1 FATLEVVS
9 RTSLAAVG
17 LFRFLRD
24 RGYELRLYRFSAI
37 RRIQAFST
45 DPDRNAL
52 SDIGPAFDSQRAGLS
67 PLLPVVCW
75 LCLYHLGAADFAFAT
90 AGGRWTSGYYPNWRW
105 LAPWYEHSAPDL
117 LSIDS
122 ASLVAA
128 GHGLGFAG
136 DSDRRIGRLCRPWA
150 VLSAG
155 SRSATYV
162 LRLLQTPLRRQP
174 CLGGGADPGL

>member
-1 FATLEVVS
+1 SRLSNRGAALAHRVPGADHLYAPVEGSRTSEPHNVCRSHADYFERADSGILVDGAEASQRTTTLATLEVVS

-37 RRIQAFST
+37 WCIQAFST

-75 LCLYHLGAADFAFAT
+75 LCLYHLGAAD
-90 AGGRWTSGYYPNWRW
+90 
-105 LAPWYEHSAPDL
+105 
-117 LSIDS
+117 
-122 ASLVAA
+122 
-128 GHGLGFAG
+128 
-136 DSDRRIGRLCRPWA
+136 
-150 VLSAG
+150 
-155 SRSATYV
+155 
-162 LRLLQTPLRRQP
+162 
-174 CLGGGADPGL
+174 